1 MYIDVIADYGGK
13 SGRNDLAF
21 SEVMGKIIEEL
32 HVKEIHEMP
41 YMAPLSVGSFND
53 VETAFVISQ
62 LALNS
67 KRGASHFVFHNTAPR
82 KDDTG
87 ARFEN
92 HGESLAVCRLENG
105 VYVIGVNSGH
115 TFSFLKEQAEVYKV
129 KCPNEGTQFRSRD
142 IYPKALASLV
152 AFSRKVRPLA
162 EWEMIGDPVA
172 CPALKSPALLYVDGY
187 GNLKT
192 SLTEMPKAVD
202 TVKVKIGSV
211 EREVFTGKG
220 IFSVE
225 DGEMILAP
233 GSSGWSGKRF
243 LEVVLRGG
251 SAYRA
256 FGKPHPGEKVE
267 IK

>member
-21 SEVMGKIIEEL
+21 SEVLGKISEEL
-32 HVKEIHEMP
+32 TQNGILEMP
-41 YMAPLSVGSFND
+41 YMAPLSVGAFND
-53 VETAFVISQ
+53 VETAFVITQ
-62 LALNS
+62 LAANS
-67 KRGASHFVFHNTAPR
+67 KRGKDHFVFHNTAPR

-92 HGESLAVCRLENG
+92 HGESLAVCQLPNG

-115 TFSFLKEQAEVYKV
+115 SFSFLRQMTDVYAV

-142 IYPKALASLV
+142 IYPKALAALATFSKTGKPLNEWDLV
-152 AFSRKVRPLA
+152 
-162 EWEMIGDPVA
+162 GDPA
-172 CPALKSPALLYVDGY
+172 QGPAMPEATVLYKDGY
-187 GNLKT
+187 GNLKINV
-192 SLTEMPKAVD
+192 TEMPEKD
-202 TVKVKIGSV
+202 TVKVKIGNI
-211 EREVFTGKG
+211 EKEVFTGRG

-233 GSSGWSGKRF
+233 GSSGWNGKAF

-251 SAYRA
+251 SAYKV
-256 FGKPHPGEKVE
+256 FGKPKPGTKVD
-267 IK
+267 IF